1 MLIEN
6 VIYLHV
12 SRAVISVNGLFDGLS
27 MEIVASG
34 L

>member
-12 SRAVISVNGLFDGLS
+12 SRTVMSVNGSFDGLS